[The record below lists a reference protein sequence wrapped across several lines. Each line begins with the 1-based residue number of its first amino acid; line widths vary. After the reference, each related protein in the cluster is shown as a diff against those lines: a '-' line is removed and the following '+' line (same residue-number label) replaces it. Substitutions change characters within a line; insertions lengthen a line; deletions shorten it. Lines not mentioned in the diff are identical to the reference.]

1 MKICE
6 PAKAYLVILVV
17 YFIVKALYKA
27 VTVQTSVI
35 DLVVALFWT
44 WILSILCRKGMKELA
59 WALVLLPFVM
69 MGSTFIYGGRV
80 FREGALSQNVKNV
93 VMKVS
98 NNLTKQ
104 INGLAIIQDNC
115 VPDPENP
122 ESICQNHIDDVID
135 NLKEDQFLLGNILK

>member
-1 MKICE
+1 MNICE
-6 PAKAYLVILVV
+6 PAKAYLAILVV
-17 YFIVKALYKA
+17 YFIVKALYKT

-80 FREGALSQNVKNV
+80 FREGARSNT
-93 VMKVS
+93 KVS
-98 NNLTKQ
+98 KPAKKEKVLNNS
-104 INGLAIIQDNC
+104 IGYEAEDIRDIIKNC
-115 VPDPENP
+115 KTMIKSYP
-122 ESICQNHIDDVID
+122 QYA
-135 NLKEDQFLLGNILK
+135 